1 MSMSI
6 DIASW
11 ICLLAGGCFCIVS
24 TIGLNRMPDFFTR
37 VHAAGITDTVG
48 AGLVLLGLMLQAG
61 WTLVMVKLA
70 FIGLLIFF
78 NSPAATHALT
88 KAALA
93 HGMKPL
99 LHQEEPPSN
108 LS

>member
-1 MSMSI
+1 MSAPV

-11 ICLLAGGCFCIVS
+11 FCLVAGGCFCIVG

-37 VHAAGITDTVG
+37 MHAAGITDTVG

-78 NSPAATHALT
+78 TSPAATHALA

-93 HGMKPL
+93 HGVKPL
-99 LHQEEPPSN
+99 LHEEDPTSKR
-108 LS
+108 S